1 MLDLD
6 FFKDIGKS
14 AKAIG
19 TGVVDFFRSPNMETV
34 KTVGSAVVSV
44 GSAIRSAS
52 SDFKA
57 GEITGL
63 ADPSVNLGQ
72 YKVRGTSRSDAGIS
86 SYGDIPEASFYK
98 YAQLQNTER
107 YLYNE
112 KAKYKTIAK
121 SPTGK

>member
-1 MLDLD
+1 MALDLD
-6 FFKDIGKS
+6 FF
-14 AKAIG
+14 
-19 TGVVDFFRSPNMETV
+19 RSPSMDTV
-34 KTVGSAVVSV
+34 KDVGSAVVSV

-98 YAQLQNTER
+98 YAQLQNTVR
-107 YLYNE
+107 YLYNQ
-112 KAKYKTIAK
+112 KARYKTIAK
-121 SPTGK
+121 TGKA

>member
-19 TGVVDFFRSPNMETV
+19 TGVVDFFRSPNV
-34 KTVGSAVVSV
+34 KTVRNVSEAVVSV
-44 GSAIRSAS
+44 GSAIRAAG

-57 GEITGL
+57 EPPTGL
-63 ADPSVNLGQ
+63 VDPSVNLGQ
-72 YKVRGTSRSDAGIS
+72 FKVRGTSRSRAGVS
-86 SYGDIPEASFYK
+86 SFGDIPEASFYK
-98 YAQLQNTER
+98 YAQLQNTVR

-112 KAKYKTIAK
+112 KAK
-121 SPTGK
+121 

>member
-1 MLDLD
+1 MALDLD
-6 FFKDIGKS
+6 FFKEVGRSALDVGK
-14 AKAIG
+14 
-19 TGVVDFFRSPNMETV
+19 GVVDFFRSPNMETV

-72 YKVRGTSRSDAGIS
+72 FKVRGTTRSDAGIS

-98 YAQLQNTER
+98 YAQLQNTVR
-107 YLYNE
+107 YLYNQ
-112 KAKYKTIAK
+112 KARYKTIAK
-121 SPTGK
+121 TGKG